1 MTTMTAADLRELG
14 YIVKDGKA
22 MRVGQPTKVSE
33 EIAASPL
40 VRDLYR
46 SKWERERAAA
56 LSLQQMA
63 GVIRRWKHEGIRLK
77 LANGAWYKPD
87 FMVWHNDGLIE
98 LEEVKGAWREAARVR
113 WKVAIEQYP
122 MFGFSLWT
130 KTKGQWSR
138 VELYHPTQTD
148 GAAQ

>member
-22 MRVGQPTKVSE
+22 MRVGQPTKASE

-148 GAAQ
+148 GATR